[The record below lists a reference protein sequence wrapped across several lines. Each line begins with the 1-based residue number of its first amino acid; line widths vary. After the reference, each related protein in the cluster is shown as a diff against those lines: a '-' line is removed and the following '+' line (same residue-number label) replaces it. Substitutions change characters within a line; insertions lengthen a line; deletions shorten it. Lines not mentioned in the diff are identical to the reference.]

1 MPSPMAGLRSAL
13 SLPVGGHCVG
23 WGLNERAVR
32 YSEFSGH
39 EFGFILVRDETALAN
54 NFEEEGRRA
63 GRALF
68 FVVKLLGEKAWISA
82 FSLDCAKLCQ
92 MREWLFWG

>member
-1 MPSPMAGLRSAL
+1 MWG
-13 SLPVGGHCVG
+13 G

-39 EFGFILVRDETALAN
+39 KFGFFLVRDETALAN

-63 GRALF
+63 GRAF
-68 FVVKLLGEKAWISA
+68 FQLLI
-82 FSLDCAKLCQ
+82 
-92 MREWLFWG
+92 FW